1 MEEDL
6 LGDLIE
12 YRKSKDKGVVTAA
25 RGLLQLFRE
34 VNPGMLKKR
43 ERVSWAVPCSLAVV
57 DKRTGQS
64 CLDGFCQRTGAGVWT
79 YQGGCTGHRGS

>member
-34 VNPGMLKKR
+34 VNPSMLKKR
-43 ERVSWAVPCSLAVV
+43 ERVSRERHHPP
-57 DKRTGQS
+57 
-64 CLDGFCQRTGAGVWT
+64 
-79 YQGGCTGHRGS
+79 GHAH

>member
-34 VNPGMLKKR
+34 VNPSMLKKR
-43 ERVSWAVPCSLAVV
+43 ERVRHFDCCSARSGLMIDREKQPLWA
-57 DKRTGQS
+57 
-64 CLDGFCQRTGAGVWT
+64 
-79 YQGGCTGHRGS
+79 